1 MLKFLFWGG
10 LLVMIVLGVRSR
22 YQRFR
27 RRMRGEPEPV
37 QQGPRTV
44 TLILIAIGLVYGGVI
59 LYRLATQGLEG
70 IFY

>member
-22 YQRFR
+22 YQRLR